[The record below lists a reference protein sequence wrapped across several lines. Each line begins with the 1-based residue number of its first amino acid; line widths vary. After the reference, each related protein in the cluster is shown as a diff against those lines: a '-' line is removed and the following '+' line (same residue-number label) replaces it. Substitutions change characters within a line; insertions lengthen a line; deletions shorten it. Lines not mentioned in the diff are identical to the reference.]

1 MAEQTPTGKTPT
13 GQFPPSSRRTGS
25 GAPEPEPRVHLITI
39 GGVVF
44 AVCILAIIGLFHMIA
59 GLATVLDHNFARQQD
74 DYTYDLDVAW
84 RGWIQMVS
92 GAVVLV
98 AAFLIFSGRTWA
110 RVVGIAVAGL
120 SALENFI
127 FTPYHLAWSAI
138 LIFLDVLVIW
148 SLAVYGHR
156 EAHKVYG
163 APL

>member
-1 MAEQTPTGKTPT
+1 MTEQTTS
-13 GQFPPSSRRTGS
+13 GQNPSGRTGP
-25 GAPEPEPRVHLITI
+25 GAPEPEPHIQPVAI

-44 AVCILAIIGLFHMIA
+44 AVCVLSIIGVYHAIA

-74 DYTYDLDVAW
+74 DYAFDFDVAW

-92 GAVVLV
+92 GVVVLA

-110 RVVGIAVAGL
+110 RAVGITVASL
-120 SALENFI
+120 SAVENFV
-127 FTPYHLAWSAI
+127 FTPYHPVWSGV
-138 LIFLDVLVIW
+138 LIVLDVLVIW

-156 EAHKVYG
+156 EAHKAYG